1 MKKFISYMLLM
12 MIVVS
17 SCSFAS
23 DVTDLPFELKQ
34 EGDYFTII
42 LDENLSTGYEWHYD
56 INKPDHVK
64 FIESDHEAA
73 KTDMVGASGKRLF
86 EFQVLNNGVSN
97 IMLSYQRSWEEVAAE
112 SIDVLVYKNGDK
124 VYIEENQ
131 EVSICEV
138 KPQERSVTMI
148 EGKAML
154 PLRAVLE
161 ELEYELIWNGETQSI
176 DIQKGPQWTSL
187 KIDKNAYFKNK
198 MAAVELSAAPTLH
211 KGQTFVPVEF
221 FAETMGLSVTVQD
234 GKVMVKEGMVAIA
247 SGSIKELAM
256 TDGKITSMT
265 LTRDTDSD
273 DMADLT
279 IIHLSDVDTFMNTS
293 LKVGKEVRVIT
304 SPIMTMSLP
313 AQTMGYVIY

>member
-1 MKKFISYMLLM
+1 MLW
-12 MIVVS
+12 MIILLS

-23 DVTDLPFELKQ
+23 DVEDLDFEIKQ

-73 KTDMVGASGKRLF
+73 KTDMVGAAGKRLF

-131 EVSICEV
+131 EASICEV
-138 KPQERSVTMI
+138 QPQERSVTMI
-148 EGKAML
+148 DGKAML

-161 ELEYELIWNGETQSI
+161 ALEYELIWNGDTQSI
-176 DIQKGPQWTSL
+176 EIKKGRQWTSL

-211 KGQTFVPVEF
+211 NGQTFVPVEF
-221 FAETMGLSVTVQD
+221 FSETLGLSLKVQD
-234 GKVMVKEGMVAIA
+234 GKMMVKEDMVAII
-247 SGSIKELAM
+247 SGSIKEFAM

-265 LTRDTDSD
+265 LIRGGNSADSE
-273 DMADLT
+273 DLM
-279 IIHLSDVDTFMNTS
+279 IIHLSDTDTFVNTS
-293 LKVGKEVRVIT
+293 LEVNKEVRVIT
-304 SPIMTMSLP
+304 PPIMTMSLP